1 MRKMKTEAEVRAK
14 MRQIEQAANQADEKT
29 KSVLYP
35 QVIVLLWVLEEQD
48 ALAEILGDDDE

>member
-1 MRKMKTEAEVRAK
+1 MKTEAEVRAK